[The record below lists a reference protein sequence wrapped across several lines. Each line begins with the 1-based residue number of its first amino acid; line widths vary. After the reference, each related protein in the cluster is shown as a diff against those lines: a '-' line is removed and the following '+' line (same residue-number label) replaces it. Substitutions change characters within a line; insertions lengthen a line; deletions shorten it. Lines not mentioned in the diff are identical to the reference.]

1 MNQALGVIRLVR
13 GYLAG
18 AAVPQLP
25 RGCEAVRERPL
36 ARERLFDP
44 AACLWFVL
52 RVSGEQ
58 DADLEVAIDAF
69 GADVVRSQRTRW
81 FVLPVSAQCH
91 RDRSTGGSLIGFVA
105 HGEDRVVGESLPHP
119 ISVSSRPRRTGICG
133 EEACDMRDNV
143 SVLVA
148 QRRTC
153 VYLWTANEP

>member
-25 RGCEAVRERPL
+25 RGCEAVRERPS
-36 ARERLFDP
+36 AGERLFDP
-44 AACLWFVL
+44 AAYLRFVL

-58 DADLEVAIDAF
+58 DADVEIVIDAF

-91 RDRSTGGSLIGFVA
+91 RDRSTGGTLVCVVA
-105 HGEDRVVGESLPHP
+105 HGEDRFVGESLPHA
-119 ISVSSRPRRTGICG
+119 ISVSSRPRSTGICREG
-133 EEACDMRDNV
+133 
-143 SVLVA
+143 SVRHA
-148 QRRTC
+148 RQRQGPGGAADGH
-153 VYLWTANEP
+153 V